1 MRASNHW
8 NGVPTLPAWT
18 APTRLPKSAED
29 YLRALGRRWWIVVFL
44 TLVAGGVGTWFT
56 LQQKPV
62 YFASSRVLIE
72 PPRALVPDLVHENSN
87 PAANNFFNTRI
98 QMFGSREIL
107 QRVLAS
113 RELEEWKD
121 VSGIAD
127 PMSKIEQWIDVTPVQ
142 NSNLVDVSLEGTE
155 PATTAKLVNLVVA
168 EFVRFEERNLREF
181 EQLSRGKIDSETRTA
196 LAAAEQASKSLTD
209 FHKTH
214 ENYLSTGQSVEAA
227 RLEELEKAKT
237 QAELRV
243 DATLRAV
250 ERFDALKKADVPW
263 FSELSVQRADELR
276 GLIRRLDEELSA
288 QRDLIKPEWYDSDPA
303 IKRLKARRDEIV
315 RTLDGIGKDDAEFE
329 LAKLKQEHQ
338 FAAMDLDNIRSQV
351 DQQRKLVMA
360 QQEEFDERARLAK
373 ESERWDSMADRMN
386 YSKLEIEMHQ
396 SLVTPRIQVIDAAEP
411 PTEPVRPI
419 KEVQIPLCFAGGL
432 AFGLVLVFGLEFLNQ
447 RVRRAEQASLCLGL
461 PMLGVVPKLGRRERQ
476 GWRGVLKLAC
486 ERPGT
491 RICEAFRNLR
501 MGVLGAE
508 GEERVRSLVV
518 SSPSSGEGKSTV
530 AANLAATCARAGETV
545 LLVDVDLRHP
555 SLARRMALQGN
566 CTGLV
571 ESVAGQVHWQ
581 EAVQKTQ
588 VANLYVLPA
597 GHTAG
602 VPLDILGT
610 AEMHDLLAE
619 LCEEFDRVI
628 LDGPPLLGLADS
640 RVVGRF
646 ADGLLLVVHANRH
659 NARTLGRTRELCDH
673 EGLRPLG
680 IVFNGIRYKHDD
692 LRSERI
698 GKLRSARPFPVPAAS
713 VDAPEANRHHEEALA
728 ESKVA

>member
-8 NGVPTLPAWT
+8 NGGPALPAWM
-18 APTRLPKSAED
+18 APQRLPKSAED
-29 YLRALGRRWWIVVFL
+29 YLRALGRRWWIVVLL
-44 TLVAGGVGTWFT
+44 TFIAGGVGTWFT
-56 LQQKPV
+56 LQQQPV

-72 PPRALVPDLVHENSN
+72 PPRALVPNLVHENSN

-121 VSGIAD
+121 VSGIDD
-127 PMSKIEQWIDVTPVQ
+127 PMSKVVQWINVTPVQ
-142 NSNLVDVSLEGTE
+142 NSNLVDVSLEGTD
-155 PATTAKLVNLVVA
+155 PATTAKLVNLVVS
-168 EFVRFEERNLREF
+168 EFIRFEERNLREF
-181 EQLSRGKIDSETRTA
+181 EQLSRGKIDAETRAA
-196 LAAAEQASKSLTD
+196 LAAAEQAAKGLID

-214 ENYLSTGQSVEAA
+214 ENYLSNGQSVEAA

-237 QAELRV
+237 QAELRF
-243 DATLRAV
+243 DATQRAV

-263 FSELSVQRADELR
+263 FSQLSLQRADELR
-276 GLIRRLDEELSA
+276 GVIRRLDEELTA
-288 QRDLIKPEWYDSDPA
+288 QKDLIKPEWYDSDPA
-303 IKRLKARRDEIV
+303 IKRLKSRRDELV
-315 RTLDGIGKDDAEFE
+315 RTLEGIGKEDAEFE

-338 FAAMDLDNIRSQV
+338 FAAMDLDKIRAQV

-360 QQEEFDERARLAK
+360 QQEEFDQRTRLAK
-373 ESERWDSMADRMN
+373 ESERWDSLSDRIKE
-386 YSKLEIEMHQ
+386 SQLEIEMHQ

-411 PTEPVRPI
+411 PTSPVRPI
-419 KEVQIPLCFAGGL
+419 KQVQIPLCFAGGTVL
-432 AFGLVLVFGLEFLNQ
+432 GLVLVFGLEFVNQ

-461 PMLGVVPKLGRRERQ
+461 PMLGVVPKLRRRERQ
-476 GWRGVLKLAC
+476 GWRGVWKLAC

-491 RICEAFRNLR
+491 RVCEAFRNLR

-508 GEERVRSLVV
+508 GQERARSLVV
-518 SSPSSGEGKSTV
+518 SSPASGEGKSIV
-530 AANLAATCARAGETV
+530 SVNLAATCARAGESV
-545 LLVDVDLRHP
+545 LLVDMDLRHP
-555 SLARRMALQGN
+555 SLARRLGLAN
-566 CTGLV
+566 TSVGLV
-571 ESVAGQVHWQ
+571 ESVAGQIRWQ
-581 EAVQKTQ
+581 EAVQKTP
-588 VANLYVLPA
+588 VANLYALPA

-602 VPLDILGT
+602 VPIDILGT
-610 AEMHDLLAE
+610 VEMHDLLAE

-646 ADGLLLVVHANRH
+646 ADGLVLVVYANRH

-680 IVFNGIRYKHDD
+680 VVFNGIRYKHDD
-692 LRSERI
+692 LRHERL
-698 GKLRSARPFPVPAAS
+698 GRSRWSQTTPA
-713 VDAPEANRHHEEALA
+713 PTLEAADDKVGAEEDLV